1 MKMFKVGLVIM
12 AAFFLQAVLSA
23 LQMRHFSKEFIK
35 LRKQGKVACGRQAGG
50 FHAGAIAM
58 FLIDDNGIIRQ
69 ARKLEGV
76 TCLARVKVM
85 DGFEGKYVG
94 SLTGEEVPK
103 SHKNLRKAVRDAS
116 LTYCKFMS
124 GEEIIDPPSPFQ
136 RVEGSIK
143 NILTNKKAVR
153 S

>member
-1 MKMFKVGLVIM
+1 MFKVGLVIM
-12 AAFFLQAVLSA
+12 AAFLLQAVLSA

-58 FLIDDNGIIRQ
+58 FLIDDNGIIRE

-85 DGFEGKYVG
+85 DGFKGKYVG

-143 NILTNKKAVR
+143 NILTSKKAVR

>member
-12 AAFFLQAVLSA
+12 AAFLLQAVLSA

-35 LRKQGKVACGRQAGG
+35 LRKQGKVACGRQAGA

-58 FLIDDNGIIRQ
+58 FLIDDNGIIRE

-94 SLTGEEVPK
+94 SLTGEEVNK

-143 NILTNKKAVR
+143 NILTSKKAVR